1 MGGARPGPE
10 TEVEWTAQRTVA
22 AAVLDRLETLV
33 VLLRRAGVAV
43 HISAVIDATH
53 ALASIDLERRQ
64 EVVVALRATLV
75 KRAEDLPA
83 FDSLVGRV
91 FPTGATRPIADD
103 AVGTESA
110 AEEALNEAVRRALA
124 DGDRAQLRRLAER
137 AVDEHAGLE
146 HGAGERYHLQRVLRQ
161 LNLSALLQ
169 AALQTRRGGERGGP
183 LDELLAR
190 HDLADLA
197 DELRQL
203 LEQLIREGLVD
214 QRRQAPLPVRLEDLD
229 LLGASTTELRDLRH
243 AVAPLARKLASRL
256 GQNRRRHARR
266 GRLDTRR
273 TIRTSLGMGGV
284 PFEPRLRHRAPH
296 RPALWLLCDVSGS
309 VAEFSRFTLSLVQ
322 AVHTELPRT
331 RSFTFVDR
339 IDEVTDLLSRAANDV
354 DPFLLLTRATARRGR
369 NQSDYGMVF
378 ADFWAR
384 HGHELAPTA
393 TVLVTGDGRSHGR
406 DPGLGDLEAIASRV
420 RHLFWFDPDPRRSW
434 DEGDAAM
441 AFYQPLCEAVYEVR
455 NLAQLTAA
463 VEAVADR

>member
-1 MGGARPGPE
+1 M
-10 TEVEWTAQRTVA
+10 
-22 AAVLDRLETLV
+22 LDRLEALV
-33 VLLRRAGVAV
+33 GLLRRAGVAV
-43 HISAVIDATH
+43 HISAVIDAAQ
-53 ALASIDLERRQ
+53 ALANIDLDARR
-64 EVVVALRATLV
+64 EVVAALRATLV
-75 KRAEDLPA
+75 KRAEDLPV

-91 FPTGATRPIADD
+91 FPTGSTRP
-103 AVGTESA
+103 VPTEALGAGSP
-110 AEEALNEAVRRALA
+110 AEEALNESVRRALA
-124 DGDRAQLRRLAER
+124 AGDRAELRRLAER
-137 AVDEHAGLE
+137 AVDEHAGLDRDASRDASR
-146 HGAGERYHLQRVLRQ
+146 GASERYHLQRVLRQ

-190 HDLADLA
+190 HDLADLG
-197 DELRQL
+197 DELRRL
-203 LEQLIREGLVD
+203 LEQLIREALAD
-214 QRRQAPLPVRLEDLD
+214 QRRQAPLPIRLEDLD

-256 GQNRRRHARR
+256 GQHRRRHARR

-339 IDEVTDLLSRAANDV
+339 VDEVTELLSRAANDV

-369 NQSDYGMVF
+369 NQSDYGTVF
-378 ADFWAR
+378 GDFWAR

-406 DPGLGDLEAIASRV
+406 DPGLADLQAIASRV
-420 RHLFWFDPDPRRSW
+420 RHLFWFDPEPRRSW
-434 DEGDAAM
+434 DEGDSAM
-441 AFYQPLCEAVYEVR
+441 ALYQPLCEAVFEVR